1 MLDEAAA
8 GRGGV
13 AIITGDAGI
22 GKTRLLQEVADRAAG
37 RGWTVAS
44 GRCWE
49 EGGAPAY
56 WPWIQVVRAA
66 GGDFAEIAAA
76 AAGSVGEQADPESVR
91 FELFDAVTRFLLRR
105 ADESTVLIVLED
117 MHAADEASL
126 LLLRFLGEAITSAP
140 IGVLC
145 SYRDGEPRIRELA
158 SLFAG
163 VARVG
168 TRVQLR
174 GLSQQE
180 VEAYVAR
187 VVAGTATAV
196 LATRLHSITGGNPFF
211 LGELIRAADAD
222 ELAGAVGVA
231 EGDAPWRIPEE
242 VRAVI
247 RRRIDRLSPE
257 ASSLLQFAAVGG
269 RVLDLSVLERVSRLK
284 ASHLVDVVGESV
296 DAGVLVE
303 DFDGQRH
310 AFAHELVR
318 ETLYGD
324 LSARRRAE
332 LHLQMGDVL
341 EEVGRGDPDRRLSE
355 IAHHLALAAPLGD
368 MQRTI
373 EYLERA
379 GDRAAI
385 MLAYE
390 EAARHYGRGLQ
401 LLGTDAEGADRRR
414 CDLLLRLGDAQ
425 WRAGDVGEARSTFEA
440 ATAVAR
446 RLGDGEP
453 LARAAL
459 GYVTALGGFLLYARF
474 EVGGTGAGLLTEAL
488 AALPDDDT
496 PLRVVLLSRLAVEL
510 YSANEPIERRAKVS
524 DEALEVARR
533 IDDPRA
539 LVTAF
544 HARHWT
550 LTVPELVLERL
561 EHTEE
566 MLAAAEQI
574 ADREME
580 FLAHNA
586 RFHCFLELG
595 DCAALDREIEAM
607 AVIADL
613 IRQPFYLWHTLCL
626 RVVRAILDARYADAE
641 AMAAKALELG
651 RLRQSEYPTYVF
663 EYAQLFAIRWAQ
675 GRLGELWPSVRAHG
689 EAYPWIPRWRDALA
703 AAELGDPQAARAEVE
718 RYGRGDF
725 SDVPRDGLWLLHM
738 CTLAECC
745 ALIRDERRS
754 RLLYELLLPH
764 GDRNAIS
771 YTLQPFGPVALRLAT
786 LAATLGQWEDAD
798 RHFASARDR
807 CVALGARGVLARVHY
822 EHARML
828 LARGAADDGRLAAGR
843 LEEAAALAEELELSG
858 LLERIKALRLSAPA
872 SATEAAARFQ
882 REGEL
887 WTIGYDGDTFR
898 LRDVKGLRYIAF
910 LLGSPG
916 RETHAVELAQAVEGV
931 SERAQAGGSPGP
943 AVDAQA
949 KDAYRRRLHELGE
962 ELEEARG
969 WGDVERAARA
979 EEEIDALTE
988 QLAQAFGLGGRDRAS
1003 ASPAERARVSVTK
1016 AIRSAIKAI
1025 GRHSPALESHLTAS
1039 IHTGQFCS
1047 YAPPGE
1053 LPPRWQL

>member
-1 MLDEAAA
+1 
-8 GRGGV
+8 
-13 AIITGDAGI
+13 
-22 GKTRLLQEVADRAAG
+22 
-37 RGWTVAS
+37 
-44 GRCWE
+44 
-49 EGGAPAY
+49 
-56 WPWIQVVRAA
+56 
-66 GGDFAEIAAA
+66 
-76 AAGSVGEQADPESVR
+76 
-91 FELFDAVTRFLLRR
+91 
-105 ADESTVLIVLED
+105 
-117 MHAADEASL
+117 
-126 LLLRFLGEAITSAP
+126 
-140 IGVLC
+140 
-145 SYRDGEPRIRELA
+145 
-158 SLFAG
+158 
-163 VARVG
+163 
-168 TRVQLR
+168 
-174 GLSQQE
+174 
-180 VEAYVAR
+180 
-187 VVAGTATAV
+187 
-196 LATRLHSITGGNPFF
+196 
-211 LGELIRAADAD
+211 
-222 ELAGAVGVA
+222 
-231 EGDAPWRIPEE
+231 
-242 VRAVI
+242 
-247 RRRIDRLSPE
+247 
-257 ASSLLQFAAVGG
+257 
-269 RVLDLSVLERVSRLK
+269 
-284 ASHLVDVVGESV
+284 
-296 DAGVLVE
+296 
-303 DFDGQRH
+303 
-310 AFAHELVR
+310 
-318 ETLYGD
+318 
-324 LSARRRAE
+324 
-332 LHLQMGDVL
+332 
-341 EEVGRGDPDRRLSE
+341 
-355 IAHHLALAAPLGD
+355 
-368 MQRTI
+368 
-373 EYLERA
+373 
-379 GDRAAI
+379 

-496 PLRVVLLSRLAVEL
+496 PLRVILLSRLAVEL

-595 DCAALDREIEAM
+595 DGPALDREIEAM

-641 AMAAKALELG
+641 AMAATALELG

-703 AAELGDPQAARAEVE
+703 AAEFGDRQAARAEVE

-725 SDVPRDGLWLLHM
+725 ADVPRDGLWLLHM

-745 ALIRDERRS
+745 ALIGDERRG

-771 YTLQPFGPVALRLAT
+771 YTLQPFGPVALRLAM
-786 LAATLGQWEDAD
+786 LAAMLGNGRAPIVTSPRRET
-798 RHFASARDR
+798 
-807 CVALGARGVLARVHY
+807 GARRSAPVACRACTTNTRACSSPVGQPTT
-822 EHARML
+822 
-828 LARGAADDGRLAAGR
+828 GGCGGR
-843 LEEAAALAEELELSG
+843 LEEAAALGEELELSG
-858 LLERIKALRLSAPA
+858 FSNES
-872 SATEAAARFQ
+872 S
-882 REGEL
+882 
-887 WTIGYDGDTFR
+887 
-898 LRDVKGLRYIAF
+898 
-910 LLGSPG
+910 S
-916 RETHAVELAQAVEGV
+916 
-931 SERAQAGGSPGP
+931 
-943 AVDAQA
+943 
-949 KDAYRRRLHELGE
+949 
-962 ELEEARG
+962 
-969 WGDVERAARA
+969 AARA
-979 EEEIDALTE
+979 SPP
-988 QLAQAFGLGGRDRAS
+988 RRPRPAS
-1003 ASPAERARVSVTK
+1003 SARARSG
-1016 AIRSAIKAI
+1016 RSA
-1025 GRHSPALESHLTAS
+1025 T
-1039 IHTGQFCS
+1039 TGTRSGC
-1047 YAPPGE
+1047 GT
-1053 LPPRWQL
+1053 